1 MPGRSS
7 RIPDLNPSRFLHRSA
22 YSHMPSRCDSANSFR
37 LVTSDLHPRLS
48 HDVALRLNGW
58 RLRVAIDSRRCAG
71 ERQIAHFGGAKC
83 DYLPVERRFASP
95 EAGSRQPTGAIHLIE
110 TSTRRFLNDTCGE
123 RAAGFHTVRCRSS
136 KPVRHPGS
144 LAPQA
149 AFACVDPWLK
159 KPSNTRSQRL
169 NP

>member
-1 MPGRSS
+1 
-7 RIPDLNPSRFLHRSA
+7 
-22 YSHMPSRCDSANSFR
+22 MPSRCDSANSFR
-37 LVTSDLHPRLS
+37 LVISDCHPRLS
-48 HDVALRLNGW
+48 HDVALRLNGR
-58 RLRVAIDSRRCAG
+58 RLRVAMSSRPRAG
-71 ERQIAHFGGAKC
+71 ERQSAHFGGAKC

-95 EAGSRQPTGAIHLIE
+95 EAGSRQPTGAIHLFQ
-110 TSTRRFLNDTCGE
+110 TSTSHFFKYTCGE

-136 KPVRHPGS
+136 KPARHPGS

-159 KPSNTRSQRL
+159 KPSSARSQQL